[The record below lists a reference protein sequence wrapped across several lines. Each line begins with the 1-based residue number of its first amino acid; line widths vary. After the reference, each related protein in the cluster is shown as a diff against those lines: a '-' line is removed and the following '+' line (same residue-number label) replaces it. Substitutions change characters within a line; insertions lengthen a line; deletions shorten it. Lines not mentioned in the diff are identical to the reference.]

1 MYNWENSLLLLALI
15 KTFCPRACIAVDSM
29 REGWPETVWLL
40 CLSRVLSGFMFH
52 CSFMALRVRRCL
64 LGLLNNASKCKCK
77 MQLRVNASQNPSIH
91 SSLSQ
96 FEIECLKIFVDDGIY
111 RIATKNTMEQFN
123 W

>member
-1 MYNWENSLLLLALI
+1 
-15 KTFCPRACIAVDSM
+15 
-29 REGWPETVWLL
+29 
-40 CLSRVLSGFMFH
+40 
-52 CSFMALRVRRCL
+52 
-64 LGLLNNASKCKCK
+64 

-96 FEIECLKIFVDDGIY
+96 FEIECLEIFVDDGIY